1 MFGIGFIIGFVL
13 ASILYYKS
21 DDWRV
26 RRLRVQGYDSAVRDI
41 TEFGYYY
48 NQNNERINV
57 SVKIEDE

>member
-26 RRLRVQGYDSAVRDI
+26 RRLREQGYDCAVRDI

-48 NQNNERINV
+48 DKNNERVNV
-57 SVKIEDE
+57 SIKIEDK